1 MRVSP
6 AEPSPGDPPAG
17 VPVHSPVPRS
27 GDRRHDIEPVRPPV
41 VAQPVTPRPSGVL
54 HLAPEAVRMDL
65 GAQGE
70 RAAVPGGAVQD
81 RIGGELR
88 GHQDRLVGLRAAAQP
103 NDADRAGTPAG
114 VFGAELRF
122 YRTRAGLSQKDLA
135 AQANVSHDVISKI
148 ETGERPPAE
157 DFPPRLD
164 AVPEVD
170 TRGALTRLW
179 DHLKKGHKQRLY
191 GWFQQWADIE
201 AQATVLRWY
210 EPLVVPGLLQ
220 TEEYARAILSARPDG
235 NLDDLDEQV
244 AARLARQAILDRTGA
259 PQLWCILDEGVLHRA
274 IGGSKVMRSQLYRLA
289 EVAEHPKTT
298 IQVIRSGGAHAG
310 LLGGFI
316 IADLDNKPPVAYLE
330 TAAHGQVTD
339 SALVTAHVALSFD
352 RLRAEAESWAASRDL
367 IRKVAEERWT

>member
-1 MRVSP
+1 M
-6 AEPSPGDPPAG
+6 EP
-17 VPVHSPVPRS
+17 
-27 GDRRHDIEPVRPPV
+27 
-41 VAQPVTPRPSGVL
+41 
-54 HLAPEAVRMDL
+54 PE
-65 GAQGE
+65 
-70 RAAVPGGAVQD
+70 
-81 RIGGELR
+81 
-88 GHQDRLVGLRAAAQP
+88 
-103 NDADRAGTPAG
+103 
-114 VFGAELRF
+114 
-122 YRTRAGLSQKDLA
+122 
-135 AQANVSHDVISKI
+135 
-148 ETGERPPAE
+148 
-157 DFPPRLD
+157 
-164 AVPEVD
+164 
-170 TRGALTRLW
+170 
-179 DHLKKGHKQRLY
+179 KGQRQRLY
-191 GWFQQWADIE
+191 GWFQEWADIE
-201 AQATVLRWY
+201 ARATVLRWY

-220 TEEYARAILSARPDG
+220 TEDYARAILSARPDG

-316 IADLDNKPPVAYLE
+316 IADLDSKPPMAYLE